1 MDGGEERGCIFGVS
15 RGNTAPAFEVEE
27 GVFNQMPRFVKV
39 GVVGALFFAVFLGRN
54 DGLHALTFCPF
65 KNFIR
70 NRTRD
75 QRADN
80 PHASLQSTLKP
91 ACNPL
96 WYLV

>member
-70 NRTRD
+70 IVPAISDQIIRT
-75 QRADN
+75 
-80 PHASLQSTLKP
+80 P
-91 ACNPL
+91 AFNQL
-96 WYLV
+96 